1 MKNLCCFDEDSA
13 QTDSS
18 TYPEFH
24 NSCCAAE
31 RLRLVSEKL
40 VRKFTQHEDILTA
53 DTDFKSALALFTELR
68 SSSAKNESA
77 VLASLTAFLHA
88 CALMEATADLLDDVE
103 QMALEKSLLNKEPKT
118 TSRFYEALVS
128 AYCGLDNGKRAM
140 EIMRQNGLN
149 QCADQVLACLVKSK
163 TLSSADFEFLEA
175 HCTEKELL
183 CEASAKLG
191 RIDDALRFYDQL
203 TRLHRSAT
211 LERLV
216 TTLSANNQS
225 SVAYKIITEQG
236 QLQLCKQ
243 VESDFYP
250 AS

>member
-1 MKNLCCFDEDSA
+1 MKNLCCFDDDSV
-13 QTDSS
+13 QTDLS
-18 TYPEFH
+18 THPEFH
-24 NSCCAAE
+24 NDCCAAE

-40 VRKFTQHEDILTA
+40 VRKFTQQTDILTA

-68 SSSAKNESA
+68 SSAAKDEST

-103 QMALEKSLLNKEPKT
+103 QMALDRSLLNREPKI

-140 EIMRQNGLN
+140 EILRQNGLN

-163 TLSSADFEFLEA
+163 TLSSADFEILKA

-191 RIDDALRFYDQL
+191 RIDDALRFYGEL
-203 TRLHRSAT
+203 SKVHRSAT

-216 TTLSANNQS
+216 TALTANNQS
-225 SVAYKIITEQG
+225 SVAYKIIKEQG
-236 QLQLCKQ
+236 QQQLCKQ